1 MGIRGLENRL
11 PPEVRERLERRL
23 IELGFSGYAS
33 LIDELNEWLAEAG
46 ASPTSRSALQ
56 RFGARFEER
65 AAALKRSTEI
75 ARAIAAEAGDDEGV
89 LNDAVIR
96 LTQQKLFDVVM
107 DLRVDP
113 DEFDLASLAKS
124 IRDLSKASVEQKKH
138 QLQVRAK
145 VEAKLEALKVASK
158 GKKSGLDPET
168 VRRISEEIY
177 GVL

>member
-1 MGIRGLENRL
+1 MSVRGLETRL

-23 IELGFSGYAS
+23 IELGFSGYTA
-33 LIDELNEWLAEAG
+33 LCDELNEWLIEAG
-46 ASPTSRSALQ
+46 APPTSRSALQ

-75 ARAIAAEAGDDEGV
+75 ARAIAAEAGDDEGA

-96 LTQQKLFDVVM
+96 LTQQKLFEVVM
-107 DLRVDP
+107 DLQVDP
-113 DEFDLASLAKS
+113 EDFDLSSLAKS
-124 IRDLSKASVEQKKH
+124 IRDLSRASVEQKKH

-145 VEAKLEALKVASK
+145 VEAKLEALEAASK
-158 GKKSGLDPET
+158 SKKPGLDPET
-168 VRRISEEIY
+168 LRRVREEIY